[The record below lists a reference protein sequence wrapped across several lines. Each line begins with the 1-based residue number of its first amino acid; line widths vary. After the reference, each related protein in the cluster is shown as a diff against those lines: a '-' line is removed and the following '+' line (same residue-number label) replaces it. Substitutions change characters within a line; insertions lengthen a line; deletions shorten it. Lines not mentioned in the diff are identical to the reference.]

1 MPSVQTSSRNE
12 NFVNTSK
19 NLLKK
24 WKLNFH
30 YSVLFHMK
38 REFVS
43 NILWIIVKLLHQSLS
58 LGLANEP
65 ASGVPEYEQG

>member
-43 NILWIIVKLLHQSLS
+43 NIL
-58 LGLANEP
+58 
-65 ASGVPEYEQG
+65 